1 VFNKNMTTAQHGYVM
16 VDPNDKGAWQ
26 KLELEVPTEEIGY
39 IYIYVINESMD
50 NVDVYFDDA
59 LVRRSGSVGGEVQ
72 LIDAPLTSASD
83 YYPFGLAMADS
94 SYSSEKY
101 RFGYQGQFAEMD
113 EETGW
118 NAFELR
124 MYEPWSPYIGM
135 GNNPISLFDPTG
147 GCTDGNGNPVPC
159 PDGIPEK
166 GNENTVILANVNV
179 EATSLVK
186 ALNFDI
192 QVNREGF
199 FSYDYYG
206 PKTYMKQLIDVQ
218 GSTKKFDTGWNRFTE
233 GTVITNGITAVLSAE
248 LTGLFGLGAI
258 GTRFFGAAG
267 GILGA
272 TSQNV
277 EYRITGYTKDVVEW
291 YGIIRH
297 NHVTGKTDFLNI
309 GTSEP
314 VSVIEGNVMIEYKI
328 TQQLPDGSST
338 SISFSE
344 EAKVLH

>member
-1 VFNKNMTTAQHGYVM
+1 
-16 VDPNDKGAWQ
+16 
-26 KLELEVPTEEIGY
+26 
-39 IYIYVINESMD
+39 
-50 NVDVYFDDA
+50 
-59 LVRRSGSVGGEVQ
+59 
-72 LIDAPLTSASD
+72 
-83 YYPFGLAMADS
+83 
-94 SYSSEKY
+94 
-101 RFGYQGQFAEMD
+101 
-113 EETGW
+113 
-118 NAFELR
+118 
-124 MYEPWSPYIGM
+124 
-135 GNNPISLFDPTG
+135 
-147 GCTDGNGNPVPC
+147 
-159 PDGIPEK
+159 
-166 GNENTVILANVNV
+166 
-179 EATSLVK
+179 VK

-338 SISFSE
+338 SILFSE

>member
-1 VFNKNMTTAQHGYVM
+1 MTTAQHGYVM

-26 KLELEVPTEEIGY
+26 KLELEVPIEENGY
-39 IYIYVINESMD
+39 IYIYVANESMD
-50 NVDVYFDDA
+50 NVDVYFDDM
-59 LVRRSGSVGGEVQ
+59 EVQ

-83 YYPFGLAMADS
+83 YYPFGLAMAGR

-118 NAFELR
+118 NAFEAR
-124 MYEPWSPYIGM
+124 
-135 GNNPISLFDPTG
+135 
-147 GCTDGNGNPVPC
+147 
-159 PDGIPEK
+159 
-166 GNENTVILANVNV
+166 
-179 EATSLVK
+179 
-186 ALNFDI
+186 
-192 QVNREGF
+192 
-199 FSYDYYG
+199 SYDPVIG
-206 PKTYMKQLIDVQ
+206 RWMQ
-218 GSTKKFDTGWNRFTE
+218 KFDTGWNRFTE